1 VHPAWAA
8 PIAKSSVRKPFPV
21 GIAGVLAA
29 AALPNFA
36 RFQARSKQSEAKVNL
51 KAMFTAQRA
60 FQAASDRHAD
70 VLERIRRHADV
81 LERIRRHAASG
92 GRAAARDE

>member
-1 VHPAWAA
+1 
-8 PIAKSSVRKPFPV
+8 
-21 GIAGVLAA
+21 
-29 AALPNFA
+29 
-36 RFQARSKQSEAKVNL
+36 
-51 KAMFTAQRA
+51 MFTAQRA

-81 LERIRRHAASG
+81 LARIRRHAASG